1 MISVKLNNLRISP
14 RKVRLTADLI
24 RGMKVAQARVQLGFL
39 GKRSAEP
46 ILKLLNSAIANA
58 KNNFKINEENLFV
71 SKIFVDGGPVLKRHM
86 PRAFG
91 RAAAIMKRTSHIT
104 LVLEEKAG
112 IVKNTEKEKNKTKKT
127 INKKKITKKEVINS

>member
-24 RGMKVAQARVQLGFL
+24 RGMKVAQAQVQLSFL
-39 GKRSAEP
+39 GKRSANP

-58 KNNFKINEENLFV
+58 KNNFKISEKKLFV
-71 SKIFVDGGPVLKRHM
+71 SKIFVDCGPVLKRQM

-91 RAAAIMKRTSHIT
+91 RSAAIMKRTSHIT
-104 LVLEEKAG
+104 LVLEEKAD
-112 IVKNTEKEKNKTKKT
+112 ITEKAEKREVKAKK
-127 INKKKITKKEVINS
+127 IISKKKITNK